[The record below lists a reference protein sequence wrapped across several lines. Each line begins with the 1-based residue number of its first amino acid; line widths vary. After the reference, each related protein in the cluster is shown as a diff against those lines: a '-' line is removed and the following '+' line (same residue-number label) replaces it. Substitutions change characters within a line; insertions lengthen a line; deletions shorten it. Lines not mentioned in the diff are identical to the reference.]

1 MRTQRSGK
9 TQGVHYRAAIRK
21 TMTVAVAMMV
31 AVPMAL
37 CATPAMAAQGLSE
50 GAANAVKEQS
60 GSNPVEVTVDGGDVA
75 RAALNKNGLTFK
87 GFGELS
93 ANSTSSLLMDYKAE
107 HPQQYWKMIDVLFG
121 GKHPLMNTV
130 KIEMGNDRNT
140 STGPNAAVMRGPDE
154 YPDVAREPGFQLA
167 SDALKVNP
175 GLKVSILRW
184 KYPQWVG
191 SDNNH
196 DNIYKWYKNT
206 ILAVY
211 REYGYMVDSVNPHI
225 NEQKP
230 DYAWTKDFA
239 NRVKT
244 DESGFEGAGS
254 IKDFDGRDVP
264 AWKDAQEKAAF
275 HKIRT
280 LISDEVGTGSFGADM
295 FKDPDLMKAVDIA
308 GFHYNTADDKNGDFK
323 KLADQQ
329 DKEIW
334 NSEAQAT
341 FSFTADRPNN
351 TMNTASG
358 EGSGTNNGKNDG
370 KSGVGIGG
378 INSALEMAN
387 TAIKGFTSSRRTNF
401 VYQPAIGSF
410 YDGFQYSSKE
420 LLSARD
426 PWSGW
431 MHYDGGLATLEQ
443 FSRFAKTGYENATN
457 TAGIWRGIPEASRSD
472 MTDGNPPG
480 RGTGASSSRGGAT
493 SYMTLAAPDKSAFST
508 VIVNDSAQTK
518 TYRISAK
525 NMSLKAG
532 ASAPMQLWETTAADA
547 GQPYNGNYVRPI
559 AQINPDGQGAYEFS
573 VKPFS
578 MLTATTLDYAQ
589 SGPNGTLKPRD
600 GEGSMLPASKEYVN
614 GKDQAVLDQ
623 SSDNIGPLYA
633 DDFEYR
639 DKKVETYKQGAT
651 VEEDYLHSRGGD
663 TGATPRYTDD
673 TNGAFEVVKLPD
685 GSHVLRQQVGEGMN
699 AGAWNGGDPMTTVGD
714 NRWANYE
721 ASVRVYFE
729 NGADNGKNAYAT
741 IGAREQGGNANGIGA
756 SAAQLR
762 VTPSGDWALQ
772 RFGVNVASGK
782 LGDTAGVNWKAGL
795 GQWNTIAIR
804 VAGDTYTAL
813 VNGVTVG
820 DYRDAAAQASGRVQ
834 IGTSFTNVR
843 FDDLKVDRVAGY
855 TPYYTDFIDNMHQR
869 SWGDTSTPI
878 LQYNKDWQHLDGQG
892 MFVYKR
898 SISTSTAKGATLTYR
913 FSGTG
918 LDIIGANSGKARLNV
933 SVDGKRILSNA
944 STLQASNLATTFM
957 LRGLGKGQHVVV
969 IETANA
975 EPFSVDAVGVV
986 SDAGKA
992 AVESSKVDTGS
1003 LRAALEKVKDYNAGE
1018 YYPSTWDVFDAAR
1031 AAAKSALD
1039 DPAGYGLDAEG
1050 ASALIARLDA
1060 ASKNL
1065 VGKDVSPDIDDLGA
1079 MPAVSADSGLPAS
1092 ITIDGQRAKVSWSD
1106 ESAQAVAKADAYSWM
1121 TVSGVSAALKDGLKH
1136 RFTANVEILPTLDM
1150 AYFIDSGAGATS
1162 AEYESVKAGVPGL
1175 LNQVADQKAG
1185 ASTDASTAWGYGDNA
1200 VVKSA
1205 TEKDKY
1211 QSGLYQNGQ
1220 ELDYTLPLKAGSYRI
1235 TAGFTEWWSGE
1246 NRPMKLEASWN
1257 EGGVAKSASGSH
1269 MPSLTTAG
1277 RNGTGTVDFSLGAD
1291 ATVTFK
1297 VLSDGGKDPVISWLG
1312 VEHEPMPLGVIAA
1325 VAGSSLPSSVAV
1337 NGKQTDVQWSDESL
1351 KAFSQA
1357 NEYDTIDV
1365 RGSVADKGG
1374 SNGRKA
1380 VSARIE
1386 VVPAGLRYYIDSGT
1400 SGVASPQYLAVKAER
1415 DSIGNPLKN
1424 DAVDRVAPSASEWGY
1439 EAAGVKV
1446 KGGTDINDK
1455 YSTGLYQD
1463 TTKQV
1468 YHLPLDAGNYT
1479 LTAGFAEWW
1488 GQDRTMYQTA
1498 SVGGTQIGE
1507 KATVA
1512 LSGTNTP
1519 LHQTL
1524 RFKLDA
1530 PATVDYVV
1538 TNEGAGGNKP
1548 VISWLAVAADLP
1560 AKVKVDKLQDAVSK
1574 AKKLNEADYTKESW
1588 EPFANALKSAES
1600 VLDRAQSQNAIA
1612 DAQDLTEPVTQQD
1625 VDAAVEKLNKAESA
1639 LVRISPPAPSPSP
1652 TPNPSPNPNPTPT
1665 PNPGGSNGNA
1675 NPGANGG
1682 ASGSPAASNGR
1693 KPGKAANKP
1702 TKSLVSTGVD
1712 VWCLALAAIVAVAM
1726 GCMLKWFGTFG
1737 ESRRSSR

>member
-1 MRTQRSGK
+1 MLTRQSGK
-9 TQGVHYRAAIRK
+9 ARGVGVHYRT
-21 TMTVAVAMMV
+21 TMKKIMMVAVAMMA

-37 CATPAMAAQGLSE
+37 GVTPAMASQGSA
-50 GAANAVKEQS
+50 GGSVNVVNAQS
-60 GSNPVEVTVDGGDVA
+60 GSDPIEVNVNGDDVA
-75 RAALNKNGLTFK
+75 QAALNKNGLTFK

-107 HPQQYWKMIDVLFG
+107 HPQQYWQMIDVLFG

-130 KIEMGNDRNT
+130 KVEMGNDRNT
-140 STGPNAAVMRGPDE
+140 STGPNASVMRGPNE

-167 SDALKVNP
+167 NDALKVNP
-175 GLKVSILRW
+175 RLKVSILRW
-184 KYPQWVG
+184 EYPAWVG
-191 SDNNH
+191 SDSNH

-206 ILAVY
+206 ILALY

-244 DESGFEGAGS
+244 DESGFDGAGTV
-254 IKDFDGRDVP
+254 KDLDGRDVP
-264 AWKDAQEKAAF
+264 AWKDANEKESF

-280 LISDEVGTGSFGADM
+280 LISDEVGTGSFGAEM
-295 FKDPDLMKAVDIA
+295 FKDADLMNAVDIA
-308 GFHYNTADDKNGDFK
+308 GFHYNTADDGNGDFK

-329 DKEIW
+329 DKEVW

-351 TMNTASG
+351 TMNIASG
-358 EGSGTNNGKNDG
+358 EGAGTNDGNNDG

-457 TAGIWRGIPEASRSD
+457 TAGIWRGIPAASRSD
-472 MTDGNPPG
+472 ITDGNPPG
-480 RGTGASSSRGGAT
+480 RGTGSSSSRGGAT
-493 SYMTLAAPDKSAFST
+493 SYMTLAAPDKTDFST
-508 VIVNDSAQTK
+508 VIVNDSPQTK
-518 TYRISAK
+518 SYRITSK
-525 NMSLKAG
+525 NMNLKAG
-532 ASAPMQLWETTAADA
+532 ASAPVQLWETTAADV
-547 GQPYNGNYVRPI
+547 GQPYNGNYVRPV
-559 AQINPDGQGAYEFS
+559 AQISPDNQGVYEFS

-578 MLTATTLDYAQ
+578 MLTATTLDYAK
-589 SGPNGTLKPRD
+589 SGEKDGLVPRD
-600 GEGSMLPASKEYVN
+600 GEGSMLPTSKEYVN

-623 SSDNIGPLYA
+623 SSDNAGPLYT
-633 DDFEYR
+633 DDFEYQG
-639 DKKVETYKQGAT
+639 KKVETYKKGAT

-673 TNGAFEVVKLPD
+673 TNGAFEVVKLSD
-685 GSHVLRQQVGEGMN
+685 GSHVLRQQVGEGMD
-699 AGAWNGGDPMTTVGD
+699 ASAWNGGDPMTTIGD

-721 ASVRVYFE
+721 ASIRVNFE
-729 NGADNGKNAYAT
+729 NGADNGKNAYVT

-756 SAAQLR
+756 SAAQLK

-772 RFGVNVASGK
+772 RFGTNVASGK
-782 LGDTAGVNWKAGL
+782 LGDVAGANWKAGL

-813 VNGVTVG
+813 VNGVVVG
-820 DYRDAAAQASGRVQ
+820 TYRDAASQASGRVQ

-843 FDDLKVDRVAGY
+843 FDDLKVDRIAGY

-869 SWGDTSTPI
+869 SWDDTSTPI
-878 LQYNKDWQHLDGQG
+878 LQFNKDWQHLDGQG

-913 FSGTG
+913 FAGTG

-933 SVDGKRILSNA
+933 SVDGKQIMANA
-944 STLQASNLATTFM
+944 ATAQVGNLGTTFM
-957 LRGLGKGQHVVV
+957 LRGLNKGQHVVV
-969 IETANA
+969 IETASA
-975 EPFSVDAVGVV
+975 EPFSVDAVGIV
-986 SDAGKA
+986 SDADNA
-992 AVESSKVDTGS
+992 AVDSGKVDAS
-1003 LRAALEKVKDYNAGE
+1003 ALRAGLDKVKDYKADE
-1018 YYPSTWDVFDAAR
+1018 YYLTTWNVFDASR
-1031 AAAKSALD
+1031 ASAESALGN
-1039 DPAGYGLDAEG
+1039 PAAYGLDAEG
-1050 ASALIARLDA
+1050 VSALAARLDA
-1060 ASKNL
+1060 AAKNL

-1079 MPAVSADSGLPAS
+1079 MPAVSADSGLPAT
-1092 ITIDGQRAKVSWSD
+1092 IAIDGQQANVSWND
-1106 ESAQAVAKADAYSWM
+1106 ESVQAVAKASAYSWM
-1121 TVSGVSAALKDGLKH
+1121 TVSGISTALKDGLKH
-1136 RFTANVEILPTLDM
+1136 RFTANVEILPTQDM
-1150 AYFIDSGAGATS
+1150 AYFIDSGAGAS
-1162 AEYESVKAGVPGL
+1162 SPEYESVKAGVPGL

-1185 ASTDASTAWGYGDNA
+1185 AAGDPSTAWGYGNNS
-1200 VVKSA
+1200 VVKAGS
-1205 TEKDKY
+1205 DNSKY
-1211 QSGLYQNGQ
+1211 QSGLYQNGK
-1220 ELDYTLPLKAGSYRI
+1220 ELDYTLPLKTGSYRI

-1257 EGGVAKSASGSH
+1257 EGGVAKSAQGTH
-1269 MPSLTTAG
+1269 MASLTTAG

-1291 ATVTFK
+1291 ASVTFK

-1325 VAGSSLPSSVAV
+1325 PAGGLLPSSVAID
-1337 NGKQTDVQWSDESL
+1337 GKQSDVQWSDESL
-1351 KAFSQA
+1351 KAFAQA
-1357 NEYDTIDV
+1357 SEYDTIDV
-1365 RGSVADKGG
+1365 RGSVADSSSTSGH
-1374 SNGRKA
+1374 KA

-1400 SGVASPQYLAVKAER
+1400 SGVDSPQYLAVKAER
-1415 DSIGNPLKN
+1415 DAIGKPLKN
-1424 DAVDRVAPSASEWGY
+1424 DAVDRVAPSANEWGY

-1446 KGGTDINDK
+1446 KGGTDVNDK

-1463 TTKQV
+1463 TTKQI
-1468 YHLPLDAGNYT
+1468 YHLPLDAGSYT

-1488 GQDRTMYQTA
+1488 SQDRTMYQSV

-1507 KATVA
+1507 KGTVA
-1512 LSGTNTP
+1512 LSGSNTQ
-1519 LHQTL
+1519 LHEAL
-1524 RFKLDA
+1524 HFKLDA

-1560 AKVKVDKLQDAVSK
+1560 NKVKVDKLQDAISE
-1574 AKKLNEADYTKESW
+1574 AQKLNEADYTKESW
-1588 EPFANALKSAES
+1588 QPFAGALKSAES
-1600 VLDRAQSQNAIA
+1600 ILDRAQSQNAIA
-1612 DAQDLTEPVTQQD
+1612 DAQDLTEPVTQQGI
-1625 VDAAVEKLNKAESA
+1625 DAAVADLIQAQSA
-1639 LVRISPPAPSPSP
+1639 LARISPPSSGSGSAPAPAPNPSPAPGPGSSP
-1652 TPNPSPNPNPTPT
+1652 TPNPNQ
-1665 PNPGGSNGNA
+1665 
-1675 NPGANGG
+1675 PGATAQEQKPKTIAATGATVWGLALIVIVALAVGG
-1682 ASGSPAASNGR
+1682 ALKCFGMF
-1693 KPGKAANKP
+1693 
-1702 TKSLVSTGVD
+1702 TKTKHSL
-1712 VWCLALAAIVAVAM
+1712 
-1726 GCMLKWFGTFG
+1726 
-1737 ESRRSSR
+1737 E